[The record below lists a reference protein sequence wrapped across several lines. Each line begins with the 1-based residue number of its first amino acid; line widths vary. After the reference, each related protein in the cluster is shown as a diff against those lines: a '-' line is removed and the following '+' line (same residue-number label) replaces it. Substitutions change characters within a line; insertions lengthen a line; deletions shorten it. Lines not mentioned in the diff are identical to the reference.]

1 MGGGRAFDELMA
13 DLDPAMLIATVAD
26 GEGRAGCLVGFGTAC
41 SVDPRRFIVCLSKRN
56 RTYRVAIRTG
66 AMAVHPVPAGAAD
79 LAYLFGG
86 ETGDEVDKFARADWR
101 EGPLGL
107 PILDRCGS
115 WFAGRTLDSLDA
127 GDHVAFLL
135 EPVAAE
141 RGPEREFLRLRDAT
155 RIEPGHEA

>member
-1 MGGGRAFDELMA
+1 MADDFDELMA
-13 DLDPAMLIATVAD
+13 DLDPAMLIVTVAD
-26 GEGRAGCLVGFGTAC
+26 GDEREGCLVGFGTAG
-41 SVDPRRFIVCLSKRN
+41 SVDPQRYIVCLSKRN
-56 RTYRVAIRTG
+56 RTYEVAVRVD
-66 AMAVHPVPAGAAD
+66 AMAVHAVPAHAGE
-79 LAYLFGG
+79 LAELFGG
-86 ETGDEVDKFARADWR
+86 ETGDEVDKFARADWH

-135 EPVAAE
+135 EPVAAV
-141 RGPEREFLRLRDAT
+141 RGPERDFLRLRRAT